1 MTPVNYER
9 RCAGDGGRRFF
20 LVLLWIVLVTVTRDC
35 EAGAQRD
42 ADRKQGRLKDQ
53 QISRSGTS
61 QEDEDSALAES
72 KLENICDIQSSLSA
86 YCICDSL
93 TLHDANEAKCSVFNV
108 SDQNDSIWESFK
120 TQAGLQE
127 LQLNVHEDGRLNFL
141 PAVALRNLPDL
152 TSLQVRDATIDTLAS
167 QTFVDVT
174 QLHELRLNRNKIRHI
189 RPLAFQGLSR
199 TVELELSDNELS
211 SLERGV
217 FSGLDNLRKLFLDG
231 NNISLVEDSVFQNLR
246 KLEELDLSGNSIAVL
261 TGETLMGL
269 QQLKKLILRG
279 NQLAI
284 VGDHTFA
291 HVSNLRRLDLSS
303 NQLQVI
309 RQQALAGLRHLNN
322 LDLSRNQLKGL
333 DKSAML
339 PIWSNLVNS
348 SMTFSI
354 EGNPL
359 LCDCRSLWILR
370 DLRMSSTSVSVNAG
384 IDRLNCTGLASGNS
398 STNLITSLSVL
409 DCRPPAGSTAT
420 TRRPSRG
427 STSTSS
433 THAEEQPKLPV
444 MVNASSAS
452 LQLSSPV
459 ESKEVRPQ
467 DPVSSAATNTA
478 LPEQAS
484 SAPIA
489 GAPIATICFS
499 LVFASTALL

>member
-1 MTPVNYER
+1 MTSVGYER
-9 RCAGDGGRRFF
+9 RCAGGERRFF
-20 LVLLWIVLVTVTRDC
+20 LVLFWIVLVTVTSNC
-35 EAGAQRD
+35 EAGAQQD
-42 ADRKQGRLKDQ
+42 GVADGKQARPKDEQ
-53 QISRSGTS
+53 MSRSGS
-61 QEDEDSALAES
+61 EEDTLADEA

-93 TLHDANEAKCSVFNV
+93 SLNDANEAKCSVFNV

-127 LQLNVHEDGRLNFL
+127 LQLNVQEDGRLNFL
-141 PAVALRNLPDL
+141 PAVVLRNLPDL

-189 RPLAFQGLSR
+189 RPFAFQGLSR
-199 TVELELSDNELS
+199 TVELELSHNELS

-217 FSGLDNLRKLFLDG
+217 FAGLDSLRHLFLDG

-269 QQLKKLILRG
+269 QQLKKLTLRG

-348 SMTFSI
+348 SMTFTV

-370 DLRMSSTSVSVNAG
+370 DLRMSSTSESVKTN
-384 IDRLNCTGLASGNS
+384 IDRLNCTGLASATS

-427 STSTSS
+427 STTST
-433 THAEEQPKLPV
+433 TTEEEPKLPV
-444 MVNASSAS
+444 MVNDSSAS

-467 DPVSSAATNTA
+467 DPVSSAATNTV
-478 LPEQAS
+478 LPELES
-484 SAPIA
+484 SAPIV
-489 GAPIATICFS
+489 GVPIATVCLS